1 MVEIGGR
8 KWRMLIP
15 IAVARL
21 SVLTLWLSGT
31 AVGPELT
38 DVWELTSTG
47 KARLTN
53 AVQLGF
59 VVGALAS
66 AAMVYLRTLPEAS
79 ALAGGRG

>member
-1 MVEIGGR
+1 
-8 KWRMLIP
+8 
-15 IAVARL
+15 
-21 SVLTLWLSGT
+21 
-31 AVGPELT
+31 
-38 DVWELTSTG
+38 LTSTG